1 MKYYK
6 EYQEIVKILEEIKS
20 YVNDETDTTWAG
32 FKDAND
38 FLIELNK
45 DIELLKLCDYETLE
59 KVNLKLLATST
70 YQELSLSD
78 GWSDEYLIL
87 AYKFDDLYL
96 KISKNNFFN
105 YLIYYVKFFLKNYKI
120 LLKIRK

>member
-20 YVNDETDTTWAG
+20 YINEDTDTTWAG
-32 FKDAND
+32 FKDAKD

-45 DIELLKLCDYETLE
+45 DINLLKLCDYETLE
-59 KVNLKLLATST
+59 KVNIEFLATST
-70 YQELSLSD
+70 YQELSLSN

-87 AYKFDDLYL
+87 ASKFDDLYL
-96 KISKNNFFN
+96 KINKINYFN
-105 YLIYYVKFFLKNYKI
+105 KLIYYIKFFLKNYKI
-120 LLKIRK
+120 LFKIRK

>member
-1 MKYYK
+1 MMKQIQLGQVLK
-6 EYQEIVKILEEIKS
+6 MLMI
-20 YVNDETDTTWAG
+20 
-32 FKDAND
+32 
-38 FLIELNK
+38 FLIELSK

-59 KVNLKLLATST
+59 KVNIEFLATST

>member
-45 DIELLKLCDYETLE
+45 DIELLKLWDYETLE

-70 YQELSLSD
+70 YQEL
-78 GWSDEYLIL
+78 
-87 AYKFDDLYL
+87 
-96 KISKNNFFN
+96 
-105 YLIYYVKFFLKNYKI
+105 
-120 LLKIRK
+120 

>member
-1 MKYYK
+1 M
-6 EYQEIVKILEEIKS
+6 
-20 YVNDETDTTWAG
+20 AG

-70 YQELSLSD
+70 YQEL
-78 GWSDEYLIL
+78 
-87 AYKFDDLYL
+87 
-96 KISKNNFFN
+96 
-105 YLIYYVKFFLKNYKI
+105 
-120 LLKIRK
+120 

>member
-45 DIELLKLCDYETLE
+45 DIELLKLWDYETLE